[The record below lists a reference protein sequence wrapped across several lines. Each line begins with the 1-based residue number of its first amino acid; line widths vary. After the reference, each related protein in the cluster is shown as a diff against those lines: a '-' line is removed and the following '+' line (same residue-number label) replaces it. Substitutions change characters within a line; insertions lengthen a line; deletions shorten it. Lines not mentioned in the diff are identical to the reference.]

1 MPIYEYQCLDC
12 GKKMEQLQK
21 LNDPPLTVC
30 PTCSGKLKKL
40 ISSPAFQFKGS
51 GWYVTDYAGKKG
63 AAAGEGGSSS
73 AKSDASDGKGES
85 QSDGKSEAKPAGKS
99 EAGGG
104 GDKADSKPK
113 ETSSTAAAKPSSA
126 D

>member
-1 MPIYEYQCLDC
+1 MPIYEYQCLNC

-30 PTCSGKLKKL
+30 PTCSGELKKL

-63 AAAGEGGSSS
+63 AGAGEGGSSS
-73 AKSDASDGKGES
+73 AKSDASDGKSEGKTES
-85 QSDGKSEAKPAGKS
+85 KPEGKAEGKSE
-99 EAGGG
+99 GG

-113 ETSSTAAAKPSSA
+113 ETSSTAAAKPSS

>member
-1 MPIYEYQCLDC
+1 MPIYEYQCLNC

-30 PTCSGKLKKL
+30 PTCSGELKKL

-63 AAAGEGGSSS
+63 AGAGEGGSSS
-73 AKSDASDGKGES
+73 AKSEGADGKAE
-85 QSDGKSEAKPAGKS
+85 GKSESKSEGKPAGKP
-99 EAGGG
+99 EGGG
-104 GDKADSKPK
+104 GDDKADSKPK
-113 ETSSTAAAKPSSA
+113 EASSTAAAKPSS